1 MALDPHQVAFPTAFA
16 RDLEAARPEHHW
28 LIDGLWAQ
36 GAVGIVGGAPKCAK
50 TWFGLDMAVS
60 IASGTPALGHFP
72 VARPGRSLVYLAE
85 DALPQVRTR
94 IEALC
99 LHRRIDIRALD
110 LLAITV
116 PVLRLDLPDHRDR
129 MARTLDATRPR
140 LLLLDPLIRLHRRD
154 ENSATDMSELL
165 SYLRE
170 LQRTF
175 DVAVVLVHHASKKQR
190 AQPGQGLRGS
200 SDLHALGDCNAYLAR
215 RGEHDIVLTIE
226 HRAAPS
232 PKPITLA
239 LVSNPDGSA
248 THLEVSRGEARI
260 RASEGPLDS
269 KVLELL
275 ELSDQPIPR
284 GDIRARLRVNNQ
296 RLGEALSRL
305 EICGRVC
312 RTSSGWTLP
321 RAVATSQ
328 YDHTPPAHTSG
339 ETEAGSAEA
348 QPAEG

>member
-1 MALDPHQVAFPTAFA
+1 MAVSDLGFPTAFA

-28 LIDGLWAQ
+28 LIDGLWAE
-36 GAVGIVGGAPKCAK
+36 GAIGIVGGAPKCAK
-50 TWFGLDMAVS
+50 TWLGLDMAVS
-60 IASGTPALGHFP
+60 VASGTAAIGHFA
-72 VARPGRSLVYLAE
+72 VHRPGRSLVYLAE
-85 DALPQVRTR
+85 DALPQVRSR

-99 LHRRIDIRALD
+99 LHRQIDIRSLD

-116 PVLRLDLPDHRDR
+116 PVLRIDLSDHRDR
-129 MARTLDATRPR
+129 LARTIQSTRPR
-140 LLLLDPLIRLHRRD
+140 LLLLDPLIRIHHRD
-154 ENSATDMSELL
+154 ENSSADMSELL

-175 DVAVVLVHHASKKQR
+175 DLAVVLVHHASKKQR

-215 RGEHDIVLTIE
+215 HGEQDIVLTIE

-239 LVSNPDGSA
+239 LVSSPDGSA
-248 THLEVSRGEARI
+248 THLEVSRGAASI
-260 RASEGPLDS
+260 RSSEGPLDS

-275 ELSDQPIPR
+275 ELSRGPVPR
-284 GDIRARLRVNNQ
+284 SEIRLRLKVNNQ
-296 RLGEALSRL
+296 RLGDALSRL

-312 RTSSGWTLP
+312 RTRSGWTLP
-321 RAVATSQ
+321 RAVAPSR
-328 YDHTPPAHTSG
+328 YDHTTPAETSG

>member
-1 MALDPHQVAFPTAFA
+1 MAVDPDRVPFPTAFA
-16 RDLEAARPEHHW
+16 RDLESAQPDHHW

-36 GAVGIVGGAPKCAK
+36 GAIGIIGGPPKCAK
-50 TWFGLDMAVS
+50 TWLGLDMAVS
-60 IASGTPALGHFP
+60 IASGTPALGHFA
-72 VARPGRSLVYLAE
+72 VDRRGRSLIYLAE

-116 PVLRLDLPDHRDR
+116 PVLRLDLAEHRDR
-129 MARTLDATRPR
+129 LAKTLDATRPQ

-154 ENSATDMSELL
+154 ENSAADMSELL

-175 DVAVVLVHHASKKQR
+175 DLAIVLVHHASKKQR
-190 AQPGQGLRGS
+190 AQPGQALRGS

-215 RGEHDIVLTIE
+215 RGEDIVLTIE

-232 PKPITLA
+232 PQPLSLA
-239 LVSNPDGSA
+239 LVAEADGSA
-248 THLEVSRGEARI
+248 THLEVRRGER
-260 RASEGPLDS
+260 RVQPSEAPLDAR
-269 KVLELL
+269 VLELL
-275 ELSDQPIPR
+275 EVMDRPLR
-284 GDIRARLRVNNQ
+284 RTEIRERLGVNNR
-296 RLGEALSRL
+296 RLGEALVHL
-305 EICGRVC
+305 EIRGRLC
-312 RTSSGWTLP
+312 RTSAGWSLP
-321 RAVATSQ
+321 DAIPPTDKV
-328 YDHTPPAHTSG
+328 DHSTRPSG